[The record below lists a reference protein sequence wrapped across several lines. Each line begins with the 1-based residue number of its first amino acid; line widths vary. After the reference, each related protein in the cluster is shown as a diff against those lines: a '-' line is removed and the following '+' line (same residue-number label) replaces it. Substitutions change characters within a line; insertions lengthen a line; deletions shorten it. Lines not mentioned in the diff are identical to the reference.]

1 MTVFGRHAK
10 HDLQHQD
17 VGKLGIPRASGAR
30 DRWFKS
36 SRPDL
41 NIKCPWPIG
50 KGAGLPIRSG
60 GFDSRRTLSPA
71 RSRDAGL

>member
-1 MTVFGRHAK
+1 MTVIGRHAK

-36 SRPDL
+36 SRPDSFE
-41 NIKCPWPIG
+41 NNPVWPN
-50 KGAGLPIRSG
+50 R
-60 GFDSRRTLSPA
+60 
-71 RSRDAGL
+71 